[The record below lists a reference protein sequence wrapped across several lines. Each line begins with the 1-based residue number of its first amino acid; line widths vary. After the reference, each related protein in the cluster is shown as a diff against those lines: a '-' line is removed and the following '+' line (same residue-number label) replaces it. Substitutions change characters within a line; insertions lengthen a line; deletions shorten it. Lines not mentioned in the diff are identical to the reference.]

1 LDSPNTISNN
11 ALCWFTSTVIAHEAL
26 HCLIVWW
33 SEGTCNTPNI
43 DGVVKEPRNYVERA
57 WLGGLTIAEFPKD
70 KVSSFNDMLSVGVE
84 IKKDYYPIGIFGL

>member
-1 LDSPNTISNN
+1 LRLRLPNWKSSLGSISRVAEPISSPVT
-11 ALCWFTSTVIAHEAL
+11 
-26 HCLIVWW
+26 W